1 MLTKEKT
8 INHNTHMVHILS
20 EQNSIF
26 NQYIAEL
33 RDVNIQKD
41 PMRFRRNLERI
52 GEIMSYEISKTL
64 EYKTQETTTSLGIA
78 ETSHVVSQP
87 VIATILRAGL
97 PMHIGV
103 LNYFDRAENAFI
115 SAYRRHH
122 KDNSFDIHVEYVSSP
137 NLNDKILIL
146 CDPMIATGGS
156 IVLAYKAILAKGT
169 PKHVHI
175 ISAISS
181 KEGVDFVKANLPTKN
196 FTIWCGAIDEELTA
210 HSYIVPGLGDAGDL
224 AFGEK
229 I

>member
-1 MLTKEKT
+1 
-8 INHNTHMVHILS
+8 MVHILS

-26 NQYIAEL
+26 NQFVSEI
-33 RDVNIQKD
+33 RDVNLQKD
-41 PMRFRRNLERI
+41 PMRFRRNLERM
-52 GEIMSYEISKTL
+52 GEIMSYEISKKLDYIT
-64 EYKTQETTTSLGIA
+64 KETTTPLGIA
-78 ETSHVVSQP
+78 ETKHLASQP

-122 KDNSFDIHVEYVSSP
+122 KDNTFDIHVEYVSSP
-137 NLNDKILIL
+137 SLDGKILIL

-156 IVLAYKAILAKGT
+156 LVLAYKAILAKGT

-181 KEGVDFVKANLPTKN
+181 REGVDFVRANLPTKN

>member
-1 MLTKEKT
+1 
-8 INHNTHMVHILS
+8 MVHILS

-26 NQYIAEL
+26 NQYVAEL
-33 RDVNIQKD
+33 RDVTIQND
-41 PMRFRRNLERI
+41 SMRFRRNLERM
-52 GEIMSYEISKTL
+52 GEILSYEISKTL
-64 EYKTQETTTSLGIA
+64 DYKKKETTTPLGVA
-78 ETSHVVSQP
+78 ETSHLVTQP

-103 LNYFDRAENAFI
+103 LNYFDKAENAFI

-122 KDNSFDIHVEYVSSP
+122 KDNTFDIHVEYVSSP
-137 NLNDKILIL
+137 SLDDKILIL
-146 CDPMIATGGS
+146 CDPMIATGAS
-156 IVLAYKAILAKGT
+156 IILAYKAILAKGT

-181 KEGVDFVKANLPTKN
+181 KQGVDYVKAHMPTTN

>member
-8 INHNTHMVHILS
+8 LNLNSHMVHILS

-26 NQYIAEL
+26 NQYVAEL
-33 RDVNIQKD
+33 RDVTIQKD
-41 PMRFRRNLERI
+41 SMRFRRNLERM

-64 EYKTQETTTSLGIA
+64 EYEVQDTTTPLGIA
-78 ETSHVVSQP
+78 ETSHLVSQP

-122 KDNSFDIHVEYVSSP
+122 KDNTFDIHVEYVSSP
-137 NLNDKILIL
+137 SLDGKILIL

-181 KEGVDFVKANLPTKN
+181 REGVDFVRANLPTKN
-196 FTIWCGAIDEELTA
+196 FTIWCGAVDEELTA

>member
-1 MLTKEKT
+1 
-8 INHNTHMVHILS
+8 MVHILS
-20 EQNSIF
+20 EKNSIF
-26 NQYIAEL
+26 NQFVAEL
-33 RDVNIQKD
+33 RDITIQKD
-41 PMRFRRNLERI
+41 SMRFRRNLERM
-52 GEIMSYEISKTL
+52 GEIISYELSKTL
-64 EYKTQETTTSLGIA
+64 EYTTRDTQTPLGIA
-78 ETSHVVSQP
+78 TTSHLLSQP

-97 PMHIGV
+97 PMHMGV
-103 LNYFDRAENAFI
+103 LNYFDQAQNAFI

-122 KDNSFDIHVEYVSSP
+122 KDNTFDIHVEYVSSP
-137 NLNDKILIL
+137 SLNDKVLIL
-146 CDPMIATGGS
+146 CDPMIATGAS

-196 FTIWCGAIDEELTA
+196 FTIWCGALDEELTA

>member
-1 MLTKEKT
+1 
-8 INHNTHMVHILS
+8 MVHILS
-20 EQNSIF
+20 KQNSIF
-26 NQYIAEL
+26 NQYVAEL
-33 RDVNIQKD
+33 RDITIQKD
-41 PMRFRRNLERI
+41 SMRFRRNLERM

-64 EYKTQETTTSLGIA
+64 EYETQETTTPLGIA
-78 ETSHVVSQP
+78 ITSHLTAQP

-97 PMHIGV
+97 PMHLGV
-103 LNYFDRAENAFI
+103 LNYFDKAENAFI

-122 KDNSFDIHVEYVSSP
+122 KDNTFDIHVEYVSSP
-137 NLNDKILIL
+137 NIDNKILIL

-181 KEGVDFVKANLPTKN
+181 KEGVNFVKANLPTQN
-196 FTIWCGAIDEELTA
+196 CTIWCGAVDEELTA

>member
-1 MLTKEKT
+1 
-8 INHNTHMVHILS
+8 MVHILS

-26 NQYIAEL
+26 NQFVAEL
-33 RDVNIQKD
+33 RDVTIQND
-41 PMRFRRNLERI
+41 SMRFRRNLERM
-52 GEIMSYEISKTL
+52 GEIMGYEISKTL
-64 EYKTQETTTSLGIA
+64 AYQTKETTTPLGIA
-78 ETSHVVSQP
+78 ETSHLIEQP

-97 PMHIGV
+97 PMHLGV

-122 KDNSFDIHVEYVSSP
+122 KDNTFDIHVEYVSSP
-137 NLNDKILIL
+137 NINDKVVIL

-156 IVLAYKAILAKGT
+156 IVLAFKALLAKGT
-169 PKHVHI
+169 PKHTHI

-181 KEGVDFVKANLPTKN
+181 RQGIDYVRANMPMKD
-196 FTIWCGAIDEELTA
+196 FTIWCGAVDEELTA

-224 AFGEK
+224 AFGTK

>member
-1 MLTKEKT
+1 M
-8 INHNTHMVHILS
+8 IHILS

-26 NQYIAEL
+26 NQYVAEL
-33 RDVNIQKD
+33 RDTAIQKD
-41 PMRFRRNLERI
+41 SMRFRRNLERI
-52 GEIMSYEISKTL
+52 GEIISYEISKTL
-64 EYKTQETTTSLGIA
+64 DYEKRETTTPLGVA
-78 ETSHVVSQP
+78 ETSHLVSQP

-103 LNYFDRAENAFI
+103 LNYFDNAENAFI

-122 KDNSFDIHVEYVSSP
+122 KDNTFDIHVEYVSSP
-137 NLNDKILIL
+137 DLTGKTLII
-146 CDPMIATGGS
+146 CDPMIATGAS

-181 KEGVDFVKANLPTKN
+181 RQGIDYVKANIATKDL
-196 FTIWCGAIDEELTA
+196 TIWCGALDEELTA

>member
-1 MLTKEKT
+1 M
-8 INHNTHMVHILS
+8 IHILS
-20 EQNSIF
+20 EKNSIF

-33 RDVNIQKD
+33 RDTEIQKD
-41 PMRFRRNLERI
+41 SMRFRRNLERM
-52 GEIMSYEISKTL
+52 GEIMAYELSKTL
-64 EYKTQETTTSLGIA
+64 EYTSKQTTTPLGIA
-78 ETSHVVSQP
+78 ETKHLKTEP

-103 LNYFDRAENAFI
+103 LNYFDKAQNAFI
-115 SAYRRHH
+115 SAYRRYH

-137 NLNDKILIL
+137 NLDDKILIL
-146 CDPMIATGGS
+146 CDPMIATGNS
-156 IVLAYKAILAKGT
+156 IVLSYKAILSKGT

-175 ISAISS
+175 ISAIGS
-181 KEGVDFVKANLPTKN
+181 KEGIDFVKQNMPTKN
-196 FTIWCGAIDEELTA
+196 YTIWCGAVDEELTA

>member
-1 MLTKEKT
+1 
-8 INHNTHMVHILS
+8 MVHILS
-20 EQNSIF
+20 EKNSIF
-26 NQYIAEL
+26 NQFVAEL
-33 RDVNIQKD
+33 RDITIQKD
-41 PMRFRRNLERI
+41 SMRFRRNLERM
-52 GEIMSYEISKTL
+52 GEIISYELSKTL
-64 EYKTQETTTSLGIA
+64 EYTTRDTQTPLGIA
-78 ETSHVVSQP
+78 TTSHLVSQP

-97 PMHIGV
+97 PMHMGV
-103 LNYFDRAENAFI
+103 LNYFDQAQNAFI

-122 KDNSFDIHVEYVSSP
+122 KDNTFDIHVEYVSSP
-137 NLNDKILIL
+137 SLNDKVLIL
-146 CDPMIATGGS
+146 CDPMIATGAS

-196 FTIWCGAIDEELTA
+196 FTIWCGALDEELTA

>member
-1 MLTKEKT
+1 M
-8 INHNTHMVHILS
+8 IHILS

-26 NQYIAEL
+26 NQYVAEL
-33 RDVNIQKD
+33 RDVTIQKD
-41 PMRFRRNLERI
+41 SMRFRRNLERM

-64 EYKTQETTTSLGIA
+64 EYKTQETTTPLGIA
-78 ETSHVVSQP
+78 ETSHLVSQP

-97 PMHIGV
+97 PMHLGV
-103 LNYFDRAENAFI
+103 LNYFDKAENAFI

-122 KDNSFDIHVEYVSSP
+122 KDNTFDIHVEYVSSP
-137 NLNDKILIL
+137 SLDDKVLIL
-146 CDPMIATGGS
+146 CDPMIATGSS

-181 KEGVDFVKANLPTKN
+181 KEGVDFVKANMPTKN

>member
-1 MLTKEKT
+1 
-8 INHNTHMVHILS
+8 MVHILS

-26 NQYIAEL
+26 NQYVAEL
-33 RDVNIQKD
+33 RDVTIQKD
-41 PMRFRRNLERI
+41 SMRFRRNLERM

-64 EYKTQETTTSLGIA
+64 DYQTQETTTPLGIA
-78 ETSHVVSQP
+78 ETSHLVSQP

-122 KDNSFDIHVEYVSSP
+122 KDNTFDIHVEYVSSP
-137 NLNDKILIL
+137 NLDGKILIL

-181 KEGVDFVKANLPTKN
+181 REGVDFVRANLPTTN

>member
-1 MLTKEKT
+1 
-8 INHNTHMVHILS
+8 MVHILS

-26 NQYIAEL
+26 NQFVAEL
-33 RDVNIQKD
+33 RDITIQKD
-41 PMRFRRNLERI
+41 SMRFRRNLERM

-64 EYKTQETTTSLGIA
+64 DYQKKETTTPLGIA
-78 ETSHVVSQP
+78 ETSHLVSQP

-97 PMHIGV
+97 PMHLGV
-103 LNYFDRAENAFI
+103 LNYFDNAQNAFI

-137 NLNDKILIL
+137 NLDDKVLIL
-146 CDPMIATGGS
+146 CDPMIATGSS

-181 KEGVDFVKANLPTKN
+181 KEGVDYVKANMPTKN
-196 FTIWCGAIDEELTA
+196 FTIWCGAVDEELTA

>member
-1 MLTKEKT
+1 
-8 INHNTHMVHILS
+8 MVHILS

-26 NQYIAEL
+26 NQFVAEL
-33 RDVNIQKD
+33 RDITIQKD
-41 PMRFRRNLERI
+41 SMRFRRNLERM

-64 EYKTQETTTSLGIA
+64 DYQKKETTTPLGVA
-78 ETSHVVSQP
+78 ETSHLVSQP

-103 LNYFDRAENAFI
+103 LNYFDKAQNAFI

-122 KDNSFDIHVEYVSSP
+122 KDNTFDIHVEYVSSP
-137 NLNDKILIL
+137 SLDDKVLIL
-146 CDPMIATGGS
+146 CDPMIATGAS

-181 KEGVDFVKANLPTKN
+181 KEGVDFVKANMPTKN

>member
-1 MLTKEKT
+1 
-8 INHNTHMVHILS
+8 MVHILS

-26 NQYIAEL
+26 NQYVAEL
-33 RDVNIQKD
+33 RDTTIQKD
-41 PMRFRRNLERI
+41 SMRFRRNLERI

-64 EYKTQETTTSLGIA
+64 EYQTKETTTPLGIA
-78 ETSHVVSQP
+78 ETSHLVDQP

-103 LNYFDRAENAFI
+103 LNYFDKAQNAFI

-122 KDNSFDIHVEYVSSP
+122 KDNTFDIHVEYVSSP
-137 NLNDKILIL
+137 NLNNKVLIL

-181 KEGVDFVKANLPTKN
+181 REGVDFVKANLATKDV
-196 FTIWCGAIDEELTA
+196 TIWCGAIDEELTA